1 MIEIIGEDV
10 KTIRNLQNMLR
21 TIGLY
26 ENILPE
32 VIVDGIF
39 DDITEKAV
47 VDFQKREGLAP
58 TGIVDIVTFE
68 KIVDKYKKTDNTAVG
83 LRGKLPQKHNFGI

>member
-21 TIGLY
+21 AIGLY

-47 VDFQKREGLAP
+47 MDFQKREGLAP

-68 KIVDKYKKTDNTAVG
+68 KIVDKYKNI
-83 LRGKLPQKHNFGI
+83 Q

>member
-21 TIGLY
+21 AIGLY

-47 VDFQKREGLAP
+47 MDFQKREGLAS

-68 KIVDKYKKTDNTAVG
+68 KIVDKYKNI
-83 LRGKLPQKHNFGI
+83 Q

>member
-1 MIEIIGEDV
+1 MIEIIGEDTKKV
-10 KTIRNLQNMLR
+10 RNLQNMLR
-21 TIGLY
+21 KINLY

-47 VDFQKREGLAP
+47 MDFQKRKGLLP
-58 TGIVDIVTFE
+58 TGVVDIETFE
-68 KIVDKYKKTDNTAVG
+68 KIVEEYKKTDDY
-83 LRGKLPQKHNFGI
+83 